1 MQSKDDGDWWLYF
14 GYDNRNLSRVGYW
27 PKSIFTNLAEHA
39 NYISWGGYTG
49 SFIGDASPAMGNGQ
63 WPGETSASVR
73 DVKYVNTDG
82 QGDSEP
88 APGHMGL
95 RASVSHAK
103 CYGLS
108 PFINDMFSYGGPGGC
123 TE

>member
-1 MQSKDDGDWWLYF
+1 M
-14 GYDNRNLSRVGYW
+14 GYW
-27 PKSIFTNLAEHA
+27 PKSIFNNLADHA
-39 NYISWGGYTG
+39 NYITWGGFTG
-49 SFIGDASPAMGNGQ
+49 SYPGEASPRMGNGQ
-63 WPGETSASVR
+63 WPGGASAFVR

-95 RASVSHAK
+95 RPYVSHDK